1 MKAVIANAYGDPNV
15 LQVKEIATP
24 KPNENEIL
32 VKIHATSVT
41 AAHCAMRTGKP
52 LFGRLFIGLTRPKIA
67 IPGTDLSGT
76 VIEVGSQ
83 VSKFKVGDEIIAATD
98 VKGGSYAEYICLEE
112 RDVIA
117 TKPGNI
123 SHAEASGIIDGGQT
137 ALSFLRDSAKLQA
150 GQKILINGAS
160 GSIGTAAIQ
169 LAKLE
174 GAEVTAVCSTKNI
187 DLVMTLGS
195 DNAIDYTT
203 EDITKQTEKYDVIFD
218 TVGKLD
224 FNQIK
229 HILTPDGKYLS
240 PVLGLGML
248 KDMLIS
254 SFAGKQKAI
263 FSATGLRKDPEKQ
276 KDLTYIS
283 ELMQQGKLKTF
294 IDRKYSLEEV
304 ADAHKYVETGHKR
317 GNIVIE
323 M

>member
-24 KPNENEIL
+24 KPKDNEIL

-76 VIEVGSQ
+76 VIEIGSQ
-83 VSKFKVGDEIIAATD
+83 VSKFKVADEIIAATD

-117 TKPGNI
+117 TKPVNV

-150 GQKILINGAS
+150 GQKILINGGS

-169 LAKLE
+169 LSKLE

-229 HILTPDGKYLS
+229 HILTPNGKYLS

-248 KDMLIS
+248 KDMMIS
-254 SFAGKQKAI
+254 SFAGKQRAI
-263 FSATGLRKDPEKQ
+263 FSATGLRKAPEKQ
-276 KDLTYIS
+276 KDLIYIS

-294 IDRKYSLEEV
+294 IDRKYSIEEV

>member
-1 MKAVIANAYGDPNV
+1 
-15 LQVKEIATP
+15 
-24 KPNENEIL
+24 
-32 VKIHATSVT
+32 
-41 AAHCAMRTGKP
+41 MRTGKP